1 MWLLVGKLCI
11 MMYGVVRCGN
21 IGVDMFLFLSGIG
34 LWYAWTKTP
43 RLRHFYWRRYV
54 RIYPAWLLMAALFY
68 IMNYSQYGA
77 KSYSPDI
84 PNLVANILVNWSFW
98 RIDDLTFWFIPAIMM
113 MYTFAPFYMQLIIR
127 WPSYRW
133 LPVLFMVWAV
143 MVQYYPPV
151 HASVGHVEIF
161 WSRIP
166 IFLIGINCGK
176 WVKLVMARGC
186 YWRKCAFCD
195 VKLPYIGCFKM
206 PKAAE
211 IVDAMEEFFG
221 SLSEQKPEEPEPIPH
236 EEPEDVRV
244 YEPSHDRRDRQP
256 IPILT
261 EEKYPE
267 LAPVVLPQ
275 QPRPVRARPQ
285 QQTESEP
292 QETAEQAVKKRR
304 NLRPL
309 AVVLILCLSL
319 VAGALAVNLFWPR
332 SERATQ
338 INPTPDPQSF
348 YAQQPDPQAQPGEAE
363 EQSPQVVAV
372 PDPVPA
378 QPRYTVVRS
387 DSTWLQAQ
395 AACREQGGY
404 LAVITSRQELDEV
417 TGYRANP
424 ETKKKVYLDPSLQ
437 VFTDGDTISM
447 AIGQSENRFTPMQM
461 AVYTAALANHG
472 VRYKATFLNR
482 IISPDYQDLVYE
494 LKPTVAARL
503 EISED
508 AYETYTLGMH
518 MVTSEPGGSGYK
530 VFGDYE
536 IPVAAKTGT
545 AQHGGEGSDHAAYV
559 CYAPFDDPQIAVA
572 IYVEKGAQGGALG
585 NIARAIFDVYF
596 ATEYENDTVKAEN
609 SLN

>member
-1 MWLLVGKLCI
+1 MSNLEFHPERAIGEGLLRLDKQELLQFVSRLCLHLKAEVGSRAYRGGIFPENICVNDQGEYAIGPAKLEKWSGQELEFVAPELYWHGESSPASDVYSLALLIYYGLGGGKLPFET
-11 MMYGVVRCGN
+11 VTS
-21 IGVDMFLFLSGIG
+21 SGQLARMSG
-34 LWYAWTKTP
+34 KTLP
-43 RLRHFYWRRYV
+43 APKSAGKRL
-54 RIYPAWLLMAALFY
+54 AE
-68 IMNYSQYGA
+68 
-77 KSYSPDI
+77 
-84 PNLVANILVNWSFW
+84 
-98 RIDDLTFWFIPAIMM
+98 
-113 MYTFAPFYMQLIIR
+113 
-127 WPSYRW
+127 
-133 LPVLFMVWAV
+133 VLEKAT
-143 MVQYYPPV
+143 
-151 HASVGHVEIF
+151 
-161 WSRIP
+161 
-166 IFLIGINCGK
+166 
-176 WVKLVMARGC
+176 
-186 YWRKCAFCD
+186 AF
-195 VKLPYIGCFKM
+195 
-206 PKAAE
+206 KAAE
-211 IVDAMEEFFG
+211 RYQSPEELQIMLESCMDNKYLGGASGAETVFKKDSEQLSDIERMMVDIIERGEEEKDAPEEPEAPDPTRSVEEIAGLEKPEPVLQEPEDVSAMVEEFFG

-417 TGYRANP
+417 T
-424 ETKKKVYLDPSLQ
+424 
-437 VFTDGDTISM
+437 
-447 AIGQSENRFTPMQM
+447 
-461 AVYTAALANHG
+461 ALAEQQGILHLWIGCHREGDILVWENGEPVEFLLWAEGEPSYEWDG
-472 VRYKATFLNR
+472 VAEDYIMLDYEDGAWVYNDNSNDPVSLYPNRYSGNMG
-482 IISPDYQDLVYE
+482 YV
-494 LKPTVAARL
+494 L
-503 EISED
+503 EI
-508 AYETYTLGMH
+508 
-518 MVTSEPGGSGYK
+518 
-530 VFGDYE
+530 
-536 IPVAAKTGT
+536 
-545 AQHGGEGSDHAAYV
+545 
-559 CYAPFDDPQIAVA
+559 
-572 IYVEKGAQGGALG
+572 G
-585 NIARAIFDVYF
+585 N
-596 ATEYENDTVKAEN
+596 
-609 SLN
+609 